1 MNKEE
6 VLKELFQLPK
16 DDLLDIFEI
25 LNGYKERTNK
35 SGKDTLLTRCIFMKG
50 YHNAR
55 EFYKEI
61 KITRDNSL
69 ASALNYETSNIKA
82 YLKLK
87 NILNI
92 DDEIFKKIIEEIEGS
107 DSNVNTSNK

>member
-25 LNGYKERTNK
+25 LNGYKVRINK
-35 SGKDTLLTRCIFMKG
+35 SKSNKDTLLMRCIFMKG
-50 YHNAR
+50 YHNIR
-55 EFYKEI
+55 EFYKKI
-61 KITRDNSL
+61 KITKDNSL
-69 ASALNYETSNIKA
+69 ALALNYETSNIKA

-92 DDEIFKKIIEEIEGS
+92 DDEIFNKILSELERSATDE
-107 DSNVNTSNK
+107 